1 MTLED
6 VRNDFPA
13 FAAKLP
19 EDIFT
24 DRELV
29 VVDDNYE
36 EAEGE
41 ETEEFDSSVYNHIIY
56 IAVPTLLIIGED
68 GLVKL
73 TEMLENFENF
83 ERFTSSEEDLFGVYS
98 DLNEAQISRAIFGML
113 EEIVS

>member
-1 MTLED
+1 MTLEE
-6 VRNDFPA
+6 VKNDFPA
-13 FAAKLP
+13 LAARLP

-41 ETEEFDSSVYNHIIY
+41 ETEEFDSSMYNYILY
-56 IAVPTLLIIGED
+56 IAAPTLSILGEN
-68 GLVKL
+68 GLVEL
-73 TEMLENFENF
+73 TGMLENFEHF
-83 ERFTSSEEDLFGVYS
+83 ERFASSEEDLFGVYS
-98 DLNEAQISRAIFGML
+98 NLNDEQISRAVFGML